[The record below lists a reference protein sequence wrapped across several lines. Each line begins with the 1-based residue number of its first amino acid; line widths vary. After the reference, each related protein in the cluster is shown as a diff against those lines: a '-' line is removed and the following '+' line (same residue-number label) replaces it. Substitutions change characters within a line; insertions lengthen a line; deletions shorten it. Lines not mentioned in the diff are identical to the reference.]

1 MKNFL
6 FFIFTAVYFYLFCQV
21 IDLIFR
27 NSGPN
32 FVIDLLAIVCWIVSF
47 VASIGFAD
55 YTVKTIEGYFRK

>member
-32 FVIDLLAIVCWIVSF
+32 FVLDLLGIVCWIVSF

-55 YTVKTIEGYFRK
+55 FTVQKIEEHFRK

>member
-6 FFIFTAVYFYLFCQV
+6 FLIFTAVYFYLFCQV

-32 FVIDLLAIVCWIVSF
+32 FVLDLLVIVCWIVSF

-55 YTVKTIEGYFRK
+55 FTVQKIEEHFRK

>member
-6 FFIFTAVYFYLFCQV
+6 SFIFTAVYFSLFCQV

-32 FVIDLLAIVCWIVSF
+32 FVIDLLVIVCWIVSF

-55 YTVKTIEGYFRK
+55 YTVKKIEEHFRK